1 MANEDL
7 LQTDLRMEID
17 EKTGVADL
25 AWSGGEITKVS
36 GSDNLRQALTLRIL
50 VGRGELAD
58 VGHGRY
64 GSFVSD
70 LIGEPL
76 DRTNLELLRRLVRR
90 AIVGDP
96 RVAEV
101 VNVAVRTRRDAPGI
115 VWVDATVKAI
125 DEKEIE
131 LALALD
137 LR

>member
-1 MANEDL
+1 MANDDL
-7 LQTDLRMEID
+7 LQTDLGMVID
-17 EKTGVADL
+17 DKGVADL
-25 AWSGGEITKVS
+25 AWSGGAITKVS
-36 GSDNLRQALTLRIL
+36 GNDNLRQALTLRIL
-50 VGRGELAD
+50 VGRGELDD
-58 VGHGRY
+58 VGHARY

-101 VNVAVRTRRDAPGI
+101 LEVNVRTRRDQPGI

-125 DEKEIE
+125 NEKEVE